1 MNFKINMDTPL
12 SKDTVSNILEP
23 ALVPLSKAL
32 GGIVQWVFQKP
43 IEYGVVRPIQLENL
57 KTQVERELGLI
68 PEENRSSENLGLTLK
83 AFEDSR
89 YQLNNK
95 TLVEFFSKLLA
106 GTVDNRVEVK
116 PVYSS
121 ILSEMSEDD
130 AQLLNYFFNRNYL
143 FENQIIHSNP
153 AFSDESYRL
162 RSKMNYYKI
171 TGNYEEGLHRPSY
184 AWPSL
189 LKDNVVLE
197 DVENSFLFLK
207 SKGLIFQDFSQDS
220 HVLIQTIETNS
231 LRNNEWLKD
240 KLESFSKFRYNR
252 ITTQETSVYSL
263 TSLGRSLA
271 DLVCQ
276 KD

>member
-1 MNFKINMDTPL
+1 MGFKINMDTPL
-12 SKDTVSNILEP
+12 SKDTVGKILEP
-23 ALVPLSKAL
+23 TFVPLSKAI

-57 KTQVERELGLI
+57 KVRTERELSLI
-68 PEENRSSENLGLTLK
+68 PEENRSPENLGLTLK

-89 YQLNNK
+89 YQLNNEI
-95 TLVEFFSKLLA
+95 LVEFFARLLA
-106 GTVDNRVEVK
+106 GTVDDRVEVN

-130 AQLLNYFFNRNYL
+130 AQLLNYFFNRNFL

-153 AFSDESYRL
+153 AFADERYRL

-171 TGNYEEGLHRPSY
+171 TGDYEEGFHRVSDD
-184 AWPSL
+184 WPSV
-189 LKDNVVLE
+189 LKDNIVLE

-207 SKGLIFQDFSQDS
+207 SKGLISQDFSQDS
-220 HVLIQTIETNS
+220 HILIQTIETNS
-231 LRNNEWLKD
+231 FTTNEWLKD
-240 KLESFSKFRYNR
+240 KLESFSNFRYNR

-271 DLVCQ
+271 NLVCQ

>member
-95 TLVEFFSKLLA
+95 TLVEFFSKLLV

-171 TGNYEEGLHRPSY
+171 TGNYEEGLHRPSD

-189 LKDNVVLE
+189 LKDNVILE

-207 SKGLIFQDFSQDS
+207 SKGLISQDFSQDS